1 MQDEIEKNI
10 KIFSSKIREKI
21 LDLSFYAGSSSSHF
35 GGALSSADIVAT
47 LFSSIMKFDKKNF
60 IDENRDRFI
69 LSKGHGCM
77 VYYAA
82 LNILGIVSEEQLKT
96 FEKDQTDLPGHPV
109 KNNNLGI
116 DFSTGSLGM
125 GLSLGIGVAIAL
137 KRKKLNNRVFVL
149 LGDGECNEGSV
160 WESALSAPN
169 LGLNNL
175 TVIIDHNN
183 FQQTGSNKEIMN
195 LDSLE
200 KKWSSFNWK
209 TQNIDGHNLEEIYSA
224 VKDEEK
230 DLPKAIIANTIKGK
244 GFSFSENNN
253 DWHHKIMT
261 KSNYEEALKELKSN
275 D

>member
-1 MQDEIEKNI
+1 
-10 KIFSSKIREKI
+10 
-21 LDLSFYAGSSSSHF
+21 
-35 GGALSSADIVAT
+35 
-47 LFSSIMKFDKKNF
+47 MKFDKKNF